1 MRPVLFY
8 LGSYPVLQMLPQ
20 QRPPEHLKKDRDM
33 NAPLTAGSTTFDWGR
48 RTYLMGIVNLTP
60 DSFSGDGL
68 VKGDDWVSAAV
79 AQAKAQVA
87 AGADILDVGGE
98 STRPS
103 SVPVPLDEE
112 LRRVLP
118 VIRALAQTVGVPISI
133 DTYKAEVARR
143 AVAAGATI
151 INDVWG
157 LRMDSDMARTVAE
170 TGVVVVLMHNRSRP
184 KDAAQEAQLGGRYV
198 GVEYADLL
206 GDLMSE
212 LHESVDMALTAGVAG
227 ERIIVD
233 PGIGF
238 GKTVEQNLEL
248 VYRLR
253 ELRALGYPVLVGPSR
268 KSFVGYTL
276 NLPPDQRLEGTAAAV
291 TLCIERGADIV
302 RVHDMAAMNR
312 VARLADAVVRR

>member
-1 MRPVLFY
+1 MTTSLA
-8 LGSYPVLQMLPQ
+8 L
-20 QRPPEHLKKDRDM
+20 
-33 NAPLTAGSTTFDWGR
+33 GSTTFAWGH
-48 RTYLMGIVNLTP
+48 RTYLMGILNLTP

-68 VKGDDWVSAAV
+68 VKDDDWVSVAV
-79 AQAKAQVA
+79 AQAEAQVA

-98 STRPS
+98 STRPG

-118 VIRALAQTVGVPISI
+118 VIRALSQTVSAPISI
-133 DTYKAEVARR
+133 DTYKAEVARQ
-143 AVAAGATI
+143 AVEAGATI
-151 INDVWG
+151 INDVCG
-157 LRMDSDMARTVAE
+157 LRMDADMARVVAE
-170 TGVVVVLMHNRSRP
+170 TGAAVVLMHNRSRP
-184 KDAAQEAQLGGRYV
+184 KDTTQEFQLGGRYV

-206 GDLMSE
+206 GDIMRE
-212 LHESVDMALTAGVAG
+212 LQESVDMALAAGVAP
-227 ERIIVD
+227 EKIIID

-253 ELRALGYPVLVGPSR
+253 ELRALGYPMLVGPSR

-276 NLPPDQRLEGTAAAV
+276 NLPPDQRVEGTAAAV

-302 RVHDMAAMNR
+302 RVHDVAAMNR